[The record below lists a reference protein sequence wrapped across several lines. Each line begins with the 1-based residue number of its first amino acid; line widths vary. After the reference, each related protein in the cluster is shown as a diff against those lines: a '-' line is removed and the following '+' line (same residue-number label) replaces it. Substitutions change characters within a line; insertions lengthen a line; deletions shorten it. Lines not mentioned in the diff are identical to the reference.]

1 MQLPYLELPLAIG
14 YGSDPEIHPDK
25 TVIVKLIPSTITA
38 YHEGYFGA
46 VFVYANQQVFQ
57 LEMTVEDFE
66 KALVAYWKQIAT
78 SQSAKDKLK
87 IVH

>member
-14 YGSDPEIHPDK
+14 YGDDAEKYPDK
-25 TVIVKLIPSTITA
+25 TAVVKLIPSTITA

-57 LEMTVEDFE
+57 LDMTIEAFE
-66 KALVAYWKQIAT
+66 KALVAYYKQLNSVSDIK
-78 SQSAKDKLK
+78 SKLK
-87 IVH
+87 IIN